1 MRWSN
6 FNPAERAFIVVFYGT
21 VALGI
26 YAHLFLT
33 VYERTTGGF

>member
-1 MRWSN
+1 MKMPQFTTS
-6 FNPAERAFIVVFYGT
+6 EKVFIFVFYGL

-33 VYERTTGGF
+33 VYERHNGLS